1 MKISESIKNQTLTVN
16 EGNLPKVVK
25 NEKNELNL
33 TNFELNS
40 SKNELNLLKNDL
52 NLSNFEQQKLNEGE
66 KKEEIKLN
74 LDEIRAKLTEIKEK
88 IEHFQRLYRR
98 NPIDDLAEAILEL
111 QKEYSELEQH
121 QSLQIASE
129 RKGKKYYSEALKL
142 NFTYDADEHKAY
154 FEDGVVY
161 TEQEMRELH
170 KDSQHPSNG
179 IDLIHTMKKLFGRG
193 RVMIMDGW
201 VGV

>member
-1 MKISESIKNQTLTVN
+1 MNILQSIKNQTLTVN
-16 EGNLPKVVK
+16 DGNLTKVVK

-74 LDEIRAKLTEIKEK
+74 LDEIRAKLTENKEK

-98 NPIDDLAEAILEL
+98 NPNDDLAEAIIVL
-111 QKEYSELEQH
+111 QKEYADLEQQ
-121 QSLQIASE
+121 QSLQIDSE

-170 KDSQHPSNG
+170 KDSQQPSNG

-193 RVMIMDGW
+193 RAMIMDGW
-201 VGV
+201 VGA

>member
-16 EGNLPKVVK
+16 DGNLTKVVK

-98 NPIDDLAEAILEL
+98 NPNDDLAEAIIVL
-111 QKEYSELEQH
+111 QKEYADLEQQ
-121 QSLQIASE
+121 QSLQIDSE

-170 KDSQHPSNG
+170 KDSQQPSNG

-193 RVMIMDGW
+193 RAMIMDGW
-201 VGV
+201 VGA